1 MDLDLNQEPMDQTSS
16 STSVVAFDSVL
27 EELEAAE
34 ENIRNRIVHLEAIT
48 SRARQRQRLPR
59 VQTPIQITNFTG
71 EVAAGD
77 GVQGEEGRVEV
88 EQNVVEERVVESVK
102 GGKRKSAHL
111 VAKALGIEEIDDGKT
126 EESSGNFFDCNICL
140 DIARDPVL
148 TCCGHLFCW
157 PCFYQLS
164 YAYSKAKECP
174 VCKGEVA
181 ESGIIPIYGNGNGG
195 GDRQMEMKEAGLR
208 VPPRPK
214 APRVESLRQKLISR
228 GASSSSIV
236 QSLRRFHNRIGGFGE
251 QVQLESSNTTADRN
265 NGLLDQSRTQTDNNQ
280 HAGSEQVSRLL
291 GQGASSFSMLSTAL
305 NSAMDSA
312 ERLVQDLE
320 SYINGRGIGG
330 SREQNP
336 RAVNRSSTFSVAA
349 TNGSES
355 RAPDSVAVTN
365 SATAAASVSPL
376 SSNVDNIS
384 AIGSETQTTDR
395 DIQIS
400 APDPSSSNGRR
411 RNGVSAQVSNEP
423 TRRRRR
429 RRLR

>member
-1 MDLDLNQEPMDQTSS
+1 MDHTSS

-71 EVAAGD
+71 EAVAAD
-77 GVQGEEGRVEV
+77 GVQDEEGRVVV
-88 EQNVVEERVVESVK
+88 EQNVVAERVVESVK

-111 VAKALGIEEIDDGKT
+111 VAKALGIEDIDDGKM
-126 EESSGNFFDCNICL
+126 EESSGNCFDCNICL

-174 VCKGEVA
+174 VCKGEVT

-228 GASSSSIV
+228 GVSSSSSIV

-251 QVQLESSNTTADRN
+251 QAQLESSNTTADRN
-265 NGLLDQSRTQTDNNQ
+265 NGLVDQSRTQTDNNQ

-291 GQGASSFSMLSTAL
+291 GQGASSFSVLSTAL

-320 SYINGRGIGG
+320 SYIHGRGVGG
-330 SREQNP
+330 NREQNP
-336 RAVNRSSTFSVAA
+336 RVVTRSVAA

-355 RAPDSVAVTN
+355 RAQDVVAVTN
-365 SATAAASVSPL
+365 SAAAAASVSPL
-376 SSNVDNIS
+376 SSNVDNIA

-395 DIQIS
+395 NVQIS
-400 APDPSSSNGRR
+400 LPDPSSSNGRR
-411 RNGVSAQVSNEP
+411 RNDVSGQVSIEP

>member
-16 STSVVAFDSVL
+16 STAVVAFDSVL

-71 EVAAGD
+71 EAAAAD
-77 GVQGEEGRVEV
+77 GVQGEERRVEV

-174 VCKGEVA
+174 VCKGEVT

-265 NGLLDQSRTQTDNNQ
+265 NGFKV
-280 HAGSEQVSRLL
+280 AGAR
-291 GQGASSFSMLSTAL
+291 SFFIFDAF
-305 NSAMDSA
+305 NS
-312 ERLVQDLE
+312 
-320 SYINGRGIGG
+320 IKFGNGHGIGG

-355 RAPDSVAVTN
+355 HAPDVVAVTN
-365 SATAAASVSPL
+365 SADAATSVSPL
-376 SSNVDNIS
+376 SSNVDNIA

-395 DIQIS
+395 NVQIS
-400 APDPSSSNGRR
+400 PPDPSSSNGRR
-411 RNGVSAQVSNEP
+411 RNGISAQVSNEP
-423 TRRRRR
+423 TRRR
-429 RRLR
+429 LR

>member
-1 MDLDLNQEPMDQTSS
+1 MELDLNQEPMDQTSS

-27 EELEAAE
+27 EELEVAE

-48 SRARQRQRLPR
+48 SRARQCQRLAR

-71 EVAAGD
+71 EAAIAD
-77 GVQGEEGRVEV
+77 GVQVEEGRVEV

-111 VAKALGIEEIDDGKT
+111 VAKALGIEEIDDGKM

-164 YAYSKAKECP
+164 YVYSKAKECP
-174 VCKGEVA
+174 VCKGEVT

-228 GASSSSIV
+228 GVSSSSSIV

-265 NGLLDQSRTQTDNNQ
+265 NGLPTLLDQSRTQTDDNNQ

-291 GQGASSFSMLSTAL
+291 GQGASSFSTLSTAL

-320 SYINGRGIGG
+320 SYIHGRRIGG
-330 SREQNP
+330 SREQHP
-336 RAVNRSSTFSVAA
+336 RVVNRSS
-349 TNGSES
+349 NGSES
-355 RAPDSVAVTN
+355 RAQDVVAVTN
-365 SATAAASVSPL
+365 SAAAAASVSPL
-376 SSNVDNIS
+376 SSNVDNIA

-395 DIQIS
+395 NVQIS
-400 APDPSSSNGRR
+400 PPDPSSSNGRR
-411 RNGVSAQVSNEP
+411 RNAVSVQVLNEP